1 MGLKLRPV
9 SMNSRTQQKQRARG
23 LLSSFRAGTFER
35 LFERPARVNAGE
47 VGTVLGGGVKVG
59 IGFDALGG
67 LCGRFFNPLSAW
79 RLPQQRLFHPAGA
92 VGLGTDARQSD
103 AHLINR
109 PLCPEHHPD
118 GHSDD
123 CKARGRLLEA
133 LISPSSDRT
142 AAGQSAAGSAWARLP
157 PKVPLFRTWT
167 SPISLAVSGS
177 SGHFFFSTSED
188 SSSK

>member
-1 MGLKLRPV
+1 MRWFARKFARPRAGGRQTGLESLPPGMGPKLRPV

-92 VGLGTDARQSD
+92 VGLGPDARQS
-103 AHLINR
+103 H
-109 PLCPEHHPD
+109 
-118 GHSDD
+118 
-123 CKARGRLLEA
+123 
-133 LISPSSDRT
+133 T
-142 AAGQSAAGSAWARLP
+142 
-157 PKVPLFRTWT
+157 
-167 SPISLAVSGS
+167 
-177 SGHFFFSTSED
+177 
-188 SSSK
+188 